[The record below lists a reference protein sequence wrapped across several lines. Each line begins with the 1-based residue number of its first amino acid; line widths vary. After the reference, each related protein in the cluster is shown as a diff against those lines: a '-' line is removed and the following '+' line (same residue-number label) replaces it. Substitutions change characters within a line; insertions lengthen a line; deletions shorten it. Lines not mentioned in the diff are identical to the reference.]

1 MNLLA
6 KELRGPVDRFFDT
19 VLVNDPDHPEQ
30 QANRK
35 ALLAQIE
42 ALFGRIADFTRLQLK
57 T

>member
-1 MNLLA
+1 
-6 KELRGPVDRFFDT
+6 
-19 VLVNDPDHPEQ
+19 VLVNDPDHPKQ